1 MAAVAAE
8 RRIARGHS
16 QVNEAEK
23 VLRSTDEQA
32 TRRRVSRER
41 AAQVLGLASRANA
54 TTIVNSARAATQT
67 QGLEGTTA
75 LLKGLT
81 AVAAGTVASTG
92 GGQGGPMRRT
102 LAGARNPRDLL
113 ERVESL
119 GIRVGENRLFD
130 PVDPVHTSGSYHY
143 RNKRG
148 VVRGDRQG
156 VMGADL
162 TGPKLAKVM
171 RIITQLY
178 GGEGGPLAEGF
189 YRNIHYGASAPV
201 AGHSRHGHLGFDR
214 WRF

>member
-8 RRIARGHS
+8 RRIARGRS

-23 VLRSTDEQA
+23 VLRSTDEQSA
-32 TRRRVSRER
+32 RRRVSRER

-67 QGLEGTTA
+67 QNLDNTSA
-75 LLKGLT
+75 LIKGLT
-81 AVAAGTVASTG
+81 AVAAGQATAG
-92 GGQGGPMRRT
+92 GRQGGPMRRT

-119 GIRVGENRLFD
+119 GLRVGENRFFD
-130 PVDPVHTSGSYHY
+130 PVDPVHTSSSYHY

-148 VVRGDRQG
+148 VVRPDRQG

-162 TGPKLAKVM
+162 TGPKLRKVM

-201 AGHSRHGHLGFDR
+201 AGHSSHGHLGFDR